1 MAKQPK
7 RKVLTTILA
16 IFGLVLFL
24 LAIVGATYGRGF
36 MAIVGR
42 DKDFIRTELIAAHQ
56 DRKGSPEIQLHSQKL
71 EKSLGKFQEITN
83 IMGMAD
89 MGDMTS
95 GKNEFSYYAYCQFE
109 KGEGTYII
117 RVSNEN
123 EQPKL
128 LSVTSEPR
136 HIQRKRVRQEL
147 LNQLR

>member
-7 RKVLTTILA
+7 RKVLCTILA
-16 IFGLVLFL
+16 IFGLLIFL
-24 LAIVGATYGRGF
+24 IATVGATYGRGF

-42 DKDFIRTELIAAHQ
+42 DKDFIRGELLAAHK
-56 DRKGSPEIQLHSQKL
+56 DRKASKEIAPHSQKL
-71 EKSLGKFQEITN
+71 EKSLGKFQEIIN

-117 RVSNEN
+117 RVSNET
-123 EQPKL
+123 EQPNL

-136 HIQRKRVRQEL
+136 HIKRKRVRQEL

>member
-7 RKVLTTILA
+7 RKGLSTILA
-16 IFGLVLFL
+16 IFGLLIFL

-42 DKDFIRTELIAAHQ
+42 DKDFIRGELLAAHK
-56 DRKGSPEIQLHSQKL
+56 DRKASKEIAPHSQKL
-71 EKSLGKFQEITN
+71 EKSLGKFQEIIN

-117 RVSNEN
+117 RVSNET
-123 EQPKL
+123 EQPNL

-136 HIQRKRVRQEL
+136 HIKRKRVRQEL